1 MRFKVKK
8 ALYPC
13 GTNNDSWQLMNLIV
27 DDDIPST
34 EINRHLVLA
43 QIDREKPL
51 ATSVYYLCIYLN
63 YLDEHGL
70 EAMDIKMSDIQDFL
84 QELMDKEKTSLQNI
98 NAEKNSNPFEEIVT
112 IVENAKDRAYRKV
125 NEELILMYQEVG
137 KYISKKTEEA
147 SYGSGFVDNV
157 AEFFSTN
164 YPELKGFN
172 RRGLYRMKQ
181 FYELYKDDE
190 KVSPLVTQ
198 LSWTN
203 HLKIMSASKSQ
214 EERRFYIELAVKER
228 YSKREL
234 ERQMDSGYYERFMLS
249 NGNMLPAI
257 QKAKQE
263 THNLFLDKY
272 VLEFLDAPKGGN
284 ERGFQKS
291 ILENLK
297 NFVLEI
303 GKDFSF
309 IGNEYRVQVGN
320 HDYYIDLLFYHRG
333 LSCLVAFEL
342 KLGEFKPE
350 YIGKMNL
357 YLEALDRE
365 VKKQTENP
373 SVGVILCASKDDEV
387 VEFALSRSLSPT
399 MVSEYTLKLID
410 KNLLQKKLKEY
421 TEIAEEKVEANEE

>member
-1 MRFKVKK
+1 MKK
-8 ALYPC
+8 TLKNN
-13 GTNNDSWQLMNLIV
+13 GTFLEVGETMNKDKMVLQNTDIGK
-27 DDDIPST
+27 DNHKFDDI
-34 EINRHLVLA
+34 V
-43 QIDREKPL
+43 K
-51 ATSVYYLCIYLN
+51 
-63 YLDEHGL
+63 
-70 EAMDIKMSDIQDFL
+70 
-84 QELMDKEKTSLQNI
+84 
-98 NAEKNSNPFEEIVT
+98 
-112 IVENAKDRAYRKV
+112 IVESAKDRAYRKV

-137 KYISKKTEEA
+137 KYISEKSKEA
-147 SYGSGFVDNV
+147 SYGSNFVENV
-157 AEFFSTN
+157 ADFFSEN
-164 YPELKGFN
+164 YPDLKGFT

-203 HLKIMSASKSQ
+203 HLKIMSGSKSR
-214 EERRFYIELAVKER
+214 EERQFYIELAVREK

-234 ERQMDSGYYERFMLS
+234 ERQMDSGYYERYMLS
-249 NGNMLPAI
+249 NGESLPAI
-257 QKAKQE
+257 QKAKRE
-263 THNLFLDKY
+263 THNLFMDSY
-272 VLEFLDAPKGGN
+272 VLEFLDAPKIGN
-284 ERGFQKS
+284 EREFQKS

-297 NFVLEI
+297 NFILEI

-342 KLGEFKPE
+342 KIGEFKPE
-350 YIGKMNL
+350 YVGKMNL

-410 KNLLQKKLKEY
+410 KSLLQRKLKEY
-421 TEIAEEKVEANEE
+421 TEIAEEKVEANEEK